1 MLAGRLDI
9 NKPSGLTSHDVVYR
23 VRKTL
28 AVKRVGHSGTLDPLA
43 EGVLSIYVGQ
53 ATKFIDLLKN
63 SYKTYDVCFEYG
75 KSSETFD
82 IMGTVVDTFLPDIS
96 LAELSAAAET
106 FLGPSLQLPPMY
118 SAIKRHGQ
126 PLYRYARQGIEVERQ
141 PRPIEITQLR
151 VLAWDGRRGR
161 IELRCSGGTYVR
173 SFVADLAAK
182 LGTSGVMTKLIRTEN
197 DFVPLSECIS
207 LDQISPAALK
217 SPDAYHPG
225 PRVAITRE
233 QYWQLRR
240 GQTRLIPAQQTAPRI
255 LLTVDGRFAGTAKA
269 SPEGYIR
276 EKIYHDISSPE

>member
-96 LAELSAAAET
+96 LAELSTAAET

-141 PRPIEITQLR
+141 PRPIEITRLN

-173 SFVADLAAK
+173 SFVADLAAR

-197 DFVPLSECIS
+197 DFVPLSECIG
-207 LDQISPAALK
+207 LDQISPEALK

-225 PRVAITRE
+225 PRLEITRE

-240 GQTRLIPAQQTAPRI
+240 GQTRLIPCQLSAPRI
-255 LLTVDGRFAGTAKA
+255 LLTVDGQFAGTAKA
-269 SPEGYIR
+269 SPEGYVR